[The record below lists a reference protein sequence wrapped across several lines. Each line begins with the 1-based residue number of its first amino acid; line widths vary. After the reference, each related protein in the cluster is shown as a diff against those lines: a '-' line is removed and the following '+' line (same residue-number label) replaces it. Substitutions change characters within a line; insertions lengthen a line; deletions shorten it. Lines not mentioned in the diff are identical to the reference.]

1 MKFGYIPQILE
12 TLAAANIVP
21 NDEHVELQLWE
32 LEKQMRAN
40 LQDIVERAQD
50 LIKDIDAGRV
60 GYVADRIADGAGASG
75 PINSKYARVIG
86 QAAEMNSLI
95 RFATTREVK

>member
-1 MKFGYIPQILE
+1 MSFGYQSKIIQ
-12 TLAAANIVP
+12 TLAEANIVP

-50 LIKDIDAGRV
+50 LIKDIDAGR
-60 GYVADRIADGAGASG
+60 ADTAAWRIADGAGASG